1 FWQLLLDLPA
11 EISAVGGPGMM
22 GAAGGPRGGGAG
34 MMPGGPGAGDKGG
47 MGPAGFGGGMGALGG
62 GPGGAGGAPLNA
74 TWRMAVDSR
83 TNALI
88 IRGADK
94 DLQMAADLVAVLD
107 VPADQPMP
115 NVKNVTAFKLKFAP
129 ASEAAAILQELE
141 LGAQIVPDERTN
153 SIIIAG
159 PEAGRKEIGELIGAL
174 DVARR

>member
-1 FWQLLLDLPA
+1 
-11 EISAVGGPGMM
+11 M
-22 GAAGGPRGGGAG
+22 GAAGFSGG
-34 MMPGGPGAGDKGG
+34 
-47 MGPAGFGGGMGALGG
+47 FGALGG

-88 IRGADK
+88 IRGAEK

-129 ASEAAAILQELE
+129 ANQVTEILRELE
-141 LGAQIVPDERTN
+141 LSAQIVPDERTN

-159 PEAGRKEIGELIGAL
+159 PEAVRKEIGELIGAL
-174 DVARR
+174 DVEGRATPKRDRKKPANP